1 MRDFNAESDG
11 GPMSRALYWCLTIAL
26 LVFGPV
32 AYGQEVSN
40 DLKQSTNVRVGLV
53 KAALQLTPDQEKYWP
68 ALEEAI
74 RARSAGRQ
82 QRVAAWERLREQK
95 EVQPFELLRQRADTL
110 VQRGTELKNLLDAWQ
125 ALSQTLSP
133 EQKERMDILLSS
145 GVLRVMEHHGMKAR
159 MEEEDDDE

>member
-1 MRDFNAESDG
+1 
-11 GPMSRALYWCLTIAL
+11 MSRALYWCLTIAL

-32 AYGQEVSN
+32 AYGQEVDN

-68 ALEEAI
+68 AMEEAI

-82 QRVAAWERLREQK
+82 QRVAAWERLRDQK
-95 EVQPFELLRQRADTL
+95 EVQPFELLRLRADTL
-110 VQRGTELKNLLDAWQ
+110 VQRGTELKNLVDAWQ
-125 ALSQTLSP
+125 SLSQTLSP
-133 EQKERMDILLSS
+133 EQKERMGILLRS
-145 GVLRVMEHHGMKAR
+145 GVLRVIEHHGMQAR